1 VCVRRFPLPLT
12 LAIALAFGTMA
23 TAQTAPA
30 LLLAIGGESATGFD
44 PIQGWGR
51 YGNPLFQATLL
62 KHDAELSL
70 VGDVATSWSLSDDRL
85 TWTLTLRDD
94 ARFSDGAPLTA
105 ADVAFT
111 FNTARDAA
119 GLADLKVLRE
129 ARATASHVVELEL
142 LEPRI
147 TFTANLIG
155 LGIVP
160 AHAYGTDYARNP
172 LGAGPFVLLE
182 WREGEQLVVEPNPY
196 WHGGALPFP
205 RVTFLFGEEAVGL
218 TLGRTGGAH
227 LVALPASE
235 AQRAPQGM
243 QPLHVESVDNR
254 GVMFPMR
261 PAGERTADGRP
272 IGNDVTA
279 DPAIRRALNE
289 LLDRQ
294 SLVALALDGLGTPAY
309 GPADGL
315 PWDNPNARILGGD
328 REAAIATLEA
338 AGWLLGR
345 NGVRSNGGLEAR
357 FTLIY
362 PASDSTRQAL
372 ALGVAAQAREIGIA
386 IEAVGRGWGDIEQR
400 MHADAVLFGWGAH
413 DPSEIYALYH
423 GSNAGVEYFN
433 SGYYQNPSVDAHLD
447 AAQRAES
454 FEASLVHWQAAQFDG
469 ATGFGA
475 RGDAAWAWLVNLK
488 HNYWVSDCLDLGPR
502 QIHPHGHGFPIT
514 YNLPDWRWVC
524 D

>member
-1 VCVRRFPLPLT
+1 
-12 LAIALAFGTMA
+12 
-23 TAQTAPA
+23 
-30 LLLAIGGESATGFD
+30 
-44 PIQGWGR
+44 
-51 YGNPLFQATLL
+51 
-62 KHDAELSL
+62 
-70 VGDVATSWSLSDDRL
+70 
-85 TWTLTLRDD
+85 
-94 ARFSDGAPLTA
+94 
-105 ADVAFT
+105 
-111 FNTARDAA
+111 
-119 GLADLKVLRE
+119 
-129 ARATASHVVELEL
+129 
-142 LEPRI
+142 
-147 TFTANLIG
+147 
-155 LGIVP
+155 
-160 AHAYGTDYARNP
+160 
-172 LGAGPFVLLE
+172 
-182 WREGEQLVVEPNPY
+182 
-196 WHGGALPFP
+196 
-205 RVTFLFGEEAVGL
+205 
-218 TLGRTGGAH
+218 
-227 LVALPASE
+227 
-235 AQRAPQGM
+235 
-243 QPLHVESVDNR
+243 
-254 GVMFPMR
+254 MFPVQ
-261 PAGERTADGRP
+261 PAGERTTDGRP

-289 LLDRQ
+289 LLDREA
-294 SLVALALDGLGTPAY
+294 LVALALDGLGTPAY

-345 NGVRSNGGLEAR
+345 HGVRAKGGIEAR

-362 PASDSTRQAL
+362 PAADATRQAL

-423 GSNAGVEYFN
+423 GSNAGVAYFN
-433 SGYYQNPSVDAHLD
+433 TGYYQNPTVDAHLD

-475 RGDAAWAWLVNLK
+475 RGDAAWAWLVNLD
-488 HNYWVSDCLDLGPR
+488 HSYWVSDCLELGPL

-514 YNLPDWRWVC
+514 HALPGWRWVC